1 MTVGIQITC
10 PTTRE
15 YENMEIEC
23 HLTEIELRFSY
34 LLINKN
40 ESWKNYEIMKE
51 LPILLSYVRL
61 TKENRNNLL
70 IMLTN
75 PIWKEIEVPTMLEK
89 KRQMLL
95 ETIITKSFLKEAFM
109 VGNRTIEEQ
118 MNSLNYFVACLIIF
132 EYENRKD
139 KKNLLQY
146 VAYFLSKVDRYI
158 YEKLLNKEYD
168 TVGKM
173 MKVQIYHIISHD
185 VWEELESEYMSNVIK
200 KLRKFYKLIK

>member
-1 MTVGIQITC
+1 MTVGIQIT
-10 PTTRE
+10 TTRE

-34 LLINKN
+34 LLVNR
-40 ESWKNYEIMKE
+40 EIMTE
-51 LPILLSYVRL
+51 LPILLSYVPL

-75 PIWKEIEVPTMLEK
+75 PIWKEIEVPKMLEK

-95 ETIITKSFLKEAFM
+95 ETIITKSFLKEAYM

-118 MNSLNYFVACLIIF
+118 MKSLNYFVACLIIF

-139 KKNLLQY
+139 NKNLLEY

-158 YEKLLNKEYD
+158 YDKLLNKEYD

-185 VWEELESEYMSNVIK
+185 VWDKLESEYISNVIK